1 MMSLRR
7 TPAAVVTVV
16 ALVLSALSSPG
27 AAAAGTEFPQL
38 PGWPTGSACVH
49 GTLTGGARTEG
60 DPVRTPLIAQ
70 VWACEG
76 ADPAHVARSRWTIAE
91 YFDTAAYTGGSGIGR
106 IPSGTVVTN
115 GYADGD
121 LVRGDLGP
129 VRAACIVTWS
139 KWRVACVRITA
150 VGEAGTISIEPLPTN
165 DPYVGRAVPLGE
177 KNPEPNPGC
186 AACV

>member
-7 TPAAVVTVV
+7 APAAAITVV
-16 ALVLSALSSPG
+16 ALVLSALPSRG
-27 AAAAGTEFPQL
+27 VAAAGTELREL
-38 PGWPTGSACVH
+38 PGWPAGSACAQ

-60 DPVRTPLIAQ
+60 NPVRTPLIAQ

-76 ADPAHVARSRWTIAE
+76 ADPAYVARSRWTIAE
-91 YFDTAAYTGGSGIGR
+91 FFDTAAYPGGSGIGR
-106 IPSGTVVTN
+106 IPSATVVTN

-121 LVRGDLGP
+121 LVRGELGP
-129 VRAACIVTWS
+129 VRAACIITWS
-139 KWRVACVRITA
+139 KRRIACVRITA
-150 VGEAGTISIEPLPTN
+150 VGAAGTISIEPMPTN

-177 KNPEPNPGC
+177 VNDEPNPGC